1 MFGGLLALLAAV
13 TFALNNAAFRRGA
26 LTGSV
31 AQGMAI
37 SLSLGVVM
45 FIVATLALGAW
56 DEVADFP
63 ATSVLLLCFAGIAH
77 FAWGRYCNFRA
88 TKAMGA
94 NLVGPPQQ
102 ASIIVTLVL
111 AILVLGEA
119 LTPLR
124 LLGIL
129 LIIFGPAISLR
140 ARKATLG
147 PDSTGSERAAPTF
160 APNYV
165 EGYTFALLSAL
176 GYGTSPIMVRTAL
189 EGGGLAQ
196 SIAGGLIAYV
206 AAALVMALSLLSPS
220 LRGHILKVDPVS
232 RRWFSISGALVC
244 LSQMTGYMALAVAP
258 VSVVTPIQRLSLVFR
273 VFANSMLNREH
284 EVIGG
289 RIWAA
294 TFVGLLGALAL
305 SISTDYVL
313 DMLPLPQW
321 LEDLARWQWPPL
333 P

>member
-1 MFGGLLALLAAV
+1 MLGGVLALIAAV

-37 SLSLGVVM
+37 SLGIGVVM
-45 FIVATLALGAW
+45 FVLAAVAAGAW
-56 DEVADFP
+56 DEVAAFP
-63 ATSVLLLCFAGIAH
+63 RSSFWLLCLAGVAH

-102 ASIIVTLVL
+102 ASIVVTLVL
-111 AILVLGEA
+111 AIVVLGEA

-124 LLGIL
+124 IVGIL
-129 LIIFGPAISLR
+129 LIVVGPAISLR
-140 ARKATLG
+140 ARKGTLG
-147 PDSTGSERAAPTF
+147 PDSTKAEAKPRSGF
-160 APNYV
+160 VPNYV

-176 GYGTSPIMVRTAL
+176 GFGASPIMVRTAL
-189 EGGGLAQ
+189 EGGGLPE
-196 SIAGGLIAYV
+196 SLAGGLIAYV
-206 AAALVMALSLLSPS
+206 AATLVMALALLSAS
-220 LRGHILKVDPVS
+220 LRRHIIAVDTVS
-232 RRWFSISGALVC
+232 KKWFSISGALVC

-273 VFANSMLNREH
+273 VFANSALNREH

-289 RIWAA
+289 RVWAA
-294 TFVGLLGALAL
+294 TIVGLTGALCL

-313 DMLPLPQW
+313 DTLPLPQW
-321 LEDLARWQWPPL
+321 LEDFARWHWP
-333 P
+333 